1 MQHCGVRMRFLH
13 GIGLCAAVLCCTA
26 LVAAAGAEPSPTADT
41 LAAALKNV
49 SGPRMLKDVVSLS
62 GPEFSGRQAGT
73 TDDLRSGLWVADR
86 FKLLGLQPAL
96 ITSKPLNPV
105 VGEWAIADQVL
116 TTRIQDSPS
125 LELFSGDTPIPARMG
140 PDFLPILDSS
150 SIKASAPVTFVGY
163 GISDPERGVDDYAGV
178 NVQQRVVLLLRGKP
192 DHYQPHVTQ
201 ADKERVAREKGAAAA
216 LMATGPILSAYEAR
230 RGIGGA
236 PMASYSLSK
245 EDRRLAGAWISTAL
259 AEAMLAAKGRSL
271 KDVQAQLNREPKS
284 QSHDTGV
291 IAQIAWNSWQTKGAV
306 YNFMAM
312 VPGRDPKR
320 KQDTIVI
327 GAHRDHFGRHGGLLF
342 PGADDNASGTAV
354 LLEVARAMSKLKPAR
369 SILLIS
375 FSGEEQG
382 LLGSQFY
389 VREPVR
395 PLSATKAM
403 INVDHAGVGNGRLTV
418 GLTDL
423 PKETAMK
430 AGKAAGRANKL
441 DLFGFFPG
449 GDHVPFKEAGVPTAT
464 VVSGGPHPDF
474 HRPTDTA
481 DKVKPEILESTARF
495 VLALAWQLAN
505 AP

>member
-1 MQHCGVRMRFLH
+1 MQDWRMRTMLTPACR
-13 GIGLCAAVLCCTA
+13 IGLIVLCSGSLA
-26 LVAAAGAEPSPTADT
+26 VAGADDT
-41 LAAALKNV
+41 ETLTKALKSV
-49 SGPRMLKDVVSLS
+49 SGARMLKDVAHLS
-62 GPEFSGRQAGT
+62 GPELNGRQAGT

-86 FKLLGLQPAL
+86 FKSLGLQPAV
-96 ITSKPLNPV
+96 ITTKQLNPV
-105 VGEWAIADQVL
+105 VREWAIAEQVL

-125 LELFSGDTPIPARMG
+125 LELFSGEAPIPARLG
-140 PDFLPILDSS
+140 PDYLPILDSAA
-150 SIKASAPVTFVGY
+150 IRIHAPVTFVGY
-163 GISDPERGVDDYAGV
+163 GISDPEHGVDDYAGV
-178 NVQQRVVLLLRGKP
+178 DVQHRVVLLLRGKP
-192 DHYQPHVTQ
+192 DHYPTHVSQ
-201 ADKERVAREKGAAAA
+201 ADKERVAREKGASAA

-230 RGIGGA
+230 RGVGGA

-245 EDRRLAGAWISTAL
+245 EDRRLVGAWISTAL
-259 AEAMLAAKGRSL
+259 AEAILAAKGRSL
-271 KDVQAQLNREPKS
+271 KDLQTQLNREPKS

-291 IAQIAWNSWQTKGAV
+291 VANISWNSWQTQGAV
-306 YNFMAM
+306 YDFMAM
-312 VPGRDPKR
+312 VPGHDPKR
-320 KQDTIVI
+320 REETIVI
-327 GAHRDHFGRHGGLLF
+327 GAHRDHFGRQGGLLF

-354 LLEVARAMSKLKPAR
+354 LLEVARALSKMKPR
-369 SILLIS
+369 RTIVLVS

-382 LLGSQFY
+382 LLGSRLY

-395 PLSATKAM
+395 PLPATKAM

-423 PKETAMK
+423 SKETAMK
-430 AGKAAGRANKL
+430 AGKTSGLAEKL

-474 HRPTDTA
+474 HQPTDTA
-481 DKVKPEILESTARF
+481 DKVKPAILESTARF